1 MRRAG
6 VRLVGE
12 EKRGAEQCIS
22 RHIQARSV
30 FSGLRR
36 HTHLAPRLG
45 ILCDKTTAGGAMSA
59 RPPTCTNLK
68 SSQVTSRVGGAPRC
82 PVAHVF
88 CFLGHPIIEP
98 SSCGLRSRLST
109 NVRQRPCTHRK
120 SRSTHPLPVLPH
132 AKVFLYSLTSSSFF
146 LGSAAFWPSLLRSLP
161 CSTGT
166 ASLDGSTW

>member
-1 MRRAG
+1 MRDS
-6 VRLVGE
+6 VRLLYLLT
-12 EKRGAEQCIS
+12 
-22 RHIQARSV
+22 SV
-30 FSGLRR
+30 FSVLRR

-59 RPPTCTNLK
+59 WPPTCTNHQK
-68 SSQVTSRVGGAPRC
+68 
-82 PVAHVF
+82 
-88 CFLGHPIIEP
+88 
-98 SSCGLRSRLST
+98 LRSRLESAERHGAQLRMCFASSGTTSSSPPLVGSVRGST

-120 SRSTHPLPVLPH
+120 SRSTHRLPVLPH